1 MDVRNEKLN
10 TKDTMSVEGL
20 IEFNYFDTNF
30 ES

>member
-10 TKDTMSVEGL
+10 TKDIVSTERL
-20 IEFNYFDTNF
+20 IEFNYFHTKF